1 MQMTKALGACA
12 LMPFADGLHDLQVD
26 ADQVVAAHAGLAR
39 HAGGDDADVGTRD
52 VGVVVRAL
60 QRDVRAEHGG
70 GLGDVQRLALRR
82 ALGDVEQDDVAQ
94 RLARR
99 DVGQGATDHS
109 GADEGDLRAS
119 HKHSFLAHRAVARP
133 EAGWAGEGKAWR
145 RSRPGRAGLQGFGTG
160 IKTEFSMRPV
170 LAALSLA
177 LIAAPAVA
185 QTPPATIGQ
194 QYVPAPWWMRD
205 PVIASIGYVRVE
217 LQANRAGLSATFQ
230 VVDRSV
236 AEASRKA
243 ADQVRALS
251 QTLAAYGV
259 DTVRVETSLTTQPL
273 YDQYRDEQGVLR
285 DNTRADRIERYQTQ
299 ARVSLTIRDVAQLER
314 IYATVVASQP
324 ASISPVYFT
333 LEPDNLAKSNLAA
346 AAMRDARNRAMAAT
360 QNAGATL
367 GAVRVIDPTGR
378 ACQTDVLAG
387 WPSYGSGGGQA
398 TTVDSD
404 DIVVTGSRIAEMA
417 APPPPPPAPPPPPP
431 APGMPGAGV
440 SEAQI
445 EAARLALQ
453 PPLQVLT
460 DQACV
465 VYGLN

>member
-1 MQMTKALGACA
+1 MRAH
-12 LMPFADGLHDLQVD
+12 FA
-26 ADQVVAAHAGLAR
+26 
-39 HAGGDDADVGTRD
+39 
-52 VGVVVRAL
+52 
-60 QRDVRAEHGG
+60 
-70 GLGDVQRLALRR
+70 
-82 ALGDVEQDDVAQ
+82 
-94 RLARR
+94 
-99 DVGQGATDHS
+99 
-109 GADEGDLRAS
+109 
-119 HKHSFLAHRAVARP
+119 
-133 EAGWAGEGKAWR
+133 
-145 RSRPGRAGLQGFGTG
+145 
-160 IKTEFSMRPV
+160 
-170 LAALSLA
+170 AAL
-177 LIAAPAVA
+177 LISAVAAPAMA

-217 LQANRAGLSATFQ
+217 LQANRAGFNATFQ

-259 DTVRVETSLTTQPL
+259 EKVRVETSLTTQPL
-273 YDQYRDEQGVLR
+273 YDQYRDENGILR
-285 DNTRADRIERYQTQ
+285 DNTRADRIERYQAQ
-299 ARVSLTIRDVAQLER
+299 ATVSLSVRDTALLER

-324 ASISPVYFT
+324 NSISQVYFS
-333 LEPDNLAKSNLAA
+333 LEPDNVARSNLAREAVRDAANRARA
-346 AAMRDARNRAMAAT
+346 AAE
-360 QNAGATL
+360 NAGATL
-367 GAVRVIDPTGR
+367 GSVRVIDPTGR

-387 WPSYGSGGGQA
+387 WPSYGSGASQA
-398 TTVDSD
+398 TTVSEDE
-404 DIVVTGSRIAEMA
+404 VMTGSRMMA
-417 APPPPPPAPPPPPP
+417 MAPPPPPPPAPMGGS
-431 APGMPGAGV
+431 AP